1 MNVLAKSILFFI
13 FLIAVNGCSTIYTVS
28 TEPEILKQEACS
40 NECSIPRVYS
50 GTAFA
55 VCGMTQKNSGQGG
68 AIMFWDLFLSA
79 PADTVI
85 LPFTAFMQ
93 IKDGSISNRKICSQ
107 TILPNKA
114 RHGGAKP

>member
-1 MNVLAKSILFFI
+1 MNVSAKNILFFI
-13 FLIAVNGCSTIYTVS
+13 VLIAINGCSTIYTVS

-50 GTAFA
+50 GTAFGI
-55 VCGMTQKNSGQGG
+55 CGITQKNSGQGG
-68 AIMFWDLFLSA
+68 AIMFWDLLLSV

-93 IKDGSISNRKICSQ
+93 VKEGSISNEKICSQ
-107 TILPNKA
+107 TITPNKS
-114 RHGGAKP
+114 RDGDAKP